1 MTLDEFLT
9 QPHLAFGFSNP
20 EHESVADEYFAQS
33 GYERRI
39 VASTESFAAA
49 PFLLAGTRLVTTVPR
64 RLGERLRAAA
74 DTRLLEPPIDVP
86 PLSLKLAWSA
96 RYTSSPKH
104 FWLREQLVDIAR
116 GL

>member
-1 MTLDEFLT
+1 LE
-9 QPHLAFGFSNP
+9 
-20 EHESVADEYFAQS
+20 
-33 GYERRI
+33 
-39 VASTESFAAA
+39 
-49 PFLLAGTRLVTTVPR
+49 GTRLVTTVPR

-74 DTRLLEPPIDVP
+74 DIRLLEPPFTVP

-104 FWLREQLVDIAR
+104 VWLREQLMDVAR